1 MQDLI
6 IKTIQNAIP
15 GSEVHVDTP
24 DGTHYTAVVVSASF
38 EGKPLI
44 AQHRVVMNALKQEF
58 DSDRV
63 HALQLQTM
71 TPEQW
76 AQRPTS

>member
-1 MQDLI
+1 MEELI
-6 IKTIQNAIP
+6 VSTIRKAIP
-15 GSEVHVDTP
+15 DAVVHVETP
-24 DGTHYTAVVVSASF
+24 DGTHWAAVVVSETFS
-38 EGKPLI
+38 GQSLI

-63 HALQLQTM
+63 HALQLNTM

-76 AQRPTS
+76 AQRQTT